1 MLPLMDGG
9 IVDNQGIEPINLV
22 RDRRDLDLFIISDA
36 DCGQGST
43 FSYEE
48 TSKWEHLNIRHLNIA
63 LNIVIL
69 ATAQFLLWVP
79 TGFWRGFFLGIT
91 LIFLALRVATTV
103 TARVAHRKLAKD
115 IPFSFN
121 WKELLTIPLG
131 KYVDLVK
138 SRALSLIELTNRVFM
153 THIRAQN
160 YATVYNDD
168 RWKNRRIMNALYEL
182 CPDRKWDKNLTDE
195 EKPLMEPSQAV
206 LDNSKLATSMGTTLW
221 WSDEHRQQGMPD
233 VLVSTGQYNTCWN
246 LLEYIYRLRRD
257 SDNLGPGTDAIVA
270 LQDTLEADWK
280 RFQQDPHWM
289 VNSISLTPEAPA
301 VTK

>member
-1 MLPLMDGG
+1 
-9 IVDNQGIEPINLV
+9 
-22 RDRRDLDLFIISDA
+22 
-36 DCGQGST
+36 
-43 FSYEE
+43 
-48 TSKWEHLNIRHLNIA
+48 
-63 LNIVIL
+63 
-69 ATAQFLLWVP
+69 
-79 TGFWRGFFLGIT
+79 
-91 LIFLALRVATTV
+91 
-103 TARVAHRKLAKD
+103 
-115 IPFSFN
+115 
-121 WKELLTIPLG
+121 
-131 KYVDLVK
+131 
-138 SRALSLIELTNRVFM
+138 
-153 THIRAQN
+153 
-160 YATVYNDD
+160 
-168 RWKNRRIMNALYEL
+168 
-182 CPDRKWDKNLTDE
+182 
-195 EKPLMEPSQAV
+195 MEPSQAV